1 MVAWLDAVIEILQ
14 IVAEAAGGE
23 PATTRRGKKQK
34 RFDMPVTEIQDLPDS
49 SRVWVFGAD
58 KKLDAGATD
67 LLLREVD
74 RFLEQWHA
82 HGSPLTSARA
92 WKDDRFLTIAVD
104 QSSAGASGC
113 SIDGLYRNLKALE
126 SRLGASVVTSGL
138 IFYRDDKGKV
148 QSVDRER
155 FTALANEGKIGS
167 GTRVFDPTVTTLGEW
182 RARFELNAE
191 DSWHSRLLGKK
202 QPA

>member
-1 MVAWLDAVIEILQ
+1 
-14 IVAEAAGGE
+14 
-23 PATTRRGKKQK
+23 
-34 RFDMPVTEIQDLPDS
+34 MPVTEIQDLPDS

-58 KKLDAGATD
+58 RKLDTGATD

-82 HGSPLTSARA
+82 HGEPLTSARA
-92 WKDDRFLTIAVD
+92 WKDGRFLTIAVD

-126 SRLGASVVTSGL
+126 SRLGANVVTSGL
-138 IFYRDDKGKV
+138 IFYRDDRGQV

-155 FTALANEGKIGS
+155 FTALGNEGRIGP

-182 RARFELNAE
+182 KARFELNAE
-191 DSWHSRLLGKK
+191 DSWHSRLIGKK